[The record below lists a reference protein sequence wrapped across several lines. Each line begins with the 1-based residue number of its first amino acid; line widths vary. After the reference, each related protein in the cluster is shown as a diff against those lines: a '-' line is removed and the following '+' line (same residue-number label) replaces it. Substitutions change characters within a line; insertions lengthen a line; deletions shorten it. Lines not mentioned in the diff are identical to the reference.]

1 VSMLSLSLRAS
12 RQGARGCQQGQK
24 FCTRA
29 VAARGLWQRVVC
41 AHPGGNRRG
50 GWGSAAV
57 PGVKKVRPPGIEP
70 GTSRSSVW
78 RSPNTSS
85 LHSFRRSWFC
95 KRTELKALSVAE
107 SGIFASSPKMDSGS
121 QMARAIAR
129 SCQRRKGRE
138 HAATAA
144 VAQGHRRV
152 SRAVAARAGP
162 SQSQQGRRRV
172 SRAVAEPAGPSPP
185 EQGHGAIA
193 ASRAVAVSRAV
204 SASKAIA
211 ASKGHRRVSRA
222 VAEPPAG
229 PSQPAGSWGSL
240 ALPARPWKPAGPPH
254 VHSLLSRQSGPA
266 PSLSDLE
273 GPGGLAAT
281 LRV

>member
-1 VSMLSLSLRAS
+1 MLSLSLRAS

-193 ASRAVAVSRAV
+193 ASRAVAEPAGVMRL
-204 SASKAIA
+204 A
-211 ASKGHRRVSRA
+211 ASRA
-222 VAEPPAG
+222 VAESAGPVAESAG
-229 PSQPAGSWGSL
+229 PSQPAEQSQ
-240 ALPARPWKPAGPPH
+240 PARPSQSAGPSQPARQ
-254 VHSLLSRQSGPA
+254 SQPAKAIAESAGPSQSRQQGRRSQQGHGA
-266 PSLSDLE
+266 
-273 GPGGLAAT
+273 
-281 LRV
+281 R